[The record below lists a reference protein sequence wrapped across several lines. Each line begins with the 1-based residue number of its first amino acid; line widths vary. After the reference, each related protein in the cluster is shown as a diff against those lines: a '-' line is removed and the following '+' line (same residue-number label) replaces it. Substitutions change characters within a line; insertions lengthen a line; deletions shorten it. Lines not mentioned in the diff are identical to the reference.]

1 MSRRAKLWVALLLSL
16 ALAAPVAVMAPA
28 GADIQPPWC
37 GTPEP
42 DAAENLP
49 DGTEPGDPPGSFPHI
64 PVYAIGCTLESIEA
78 QSNGRIAV
86 EVIGQSALGRDM
98 YFVTLNAL
106 ETPAQQDAFD
116 AYRRVRRHALSD
128 PARSQAVLESEDEV
142 KVPIFIQSGIHGDE
156 YEGV

>member
-1 MSRRAKLWVALLLSL
+1 MVWDTGTRRRR
-16 ALAAPVAVMAPA
+16 
-28 GADIQPPWC
+28 
-37 GTPEP
+37 
-42 DAAENLP
+42 NLP

-128 PARSQAVLESEDEV
+128 PARSQA
-142 KVPIFIQSGIHGDE
+142 
-156 YEGV
+156 